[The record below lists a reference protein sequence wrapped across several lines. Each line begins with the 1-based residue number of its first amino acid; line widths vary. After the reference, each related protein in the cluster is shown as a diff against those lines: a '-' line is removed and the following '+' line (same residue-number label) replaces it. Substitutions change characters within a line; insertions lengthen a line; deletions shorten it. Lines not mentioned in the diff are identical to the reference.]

1 MSLFESGNLG
11 AAAGSGQ
18 QPSGR
23 GSGTR
28 ILHGGAGNYWHAHGS
43 RSILVRQVLS
53 LGDNAGCCR
62 MLRMMSGSA
71 GSLHGAEVGVACVS
85 STYLTYSV

>member
-11 AAAGSGQ
+11 AAGGSGQ

-28 ILHGGAGNYWHAHGS
+28 ILHGGEGDYWHAHGS
-43 RSILVRQVLS
+43 RSILARQVLW

-62 MLRMMSGSA
+62 MLRMMAGSA
-71 GSLHGAEVGVACVS
+71 GSLHGTGLGVAPIS
-85 STYLTYSV
+85 NTYLTYSV